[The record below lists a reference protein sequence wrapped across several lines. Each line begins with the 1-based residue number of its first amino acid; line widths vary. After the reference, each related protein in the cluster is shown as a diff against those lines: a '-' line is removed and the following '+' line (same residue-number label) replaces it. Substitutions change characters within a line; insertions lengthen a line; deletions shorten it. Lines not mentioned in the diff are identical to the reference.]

1 MHGQGVRDA
10 HDGRDVQGDRD
21 HDDLPSPYVSFKFN
35 YRVKINGRDLKWRE
49 IKDSKYLHLDF
60 TRIPLTVKPLL
71 QFQTS
76 VLSDLNFF
84 KIIIPFREVQARELF
99 NRDHWVSSERY

>member
-35 YRVKINGRDLKWRE
+35 YRVKINGRDLK
-49 IKDSKYLHLDF
+49 
-60 TRIPLTVKPLL
+60 
-71 QFQTS
+71 
-76 VLSDLNFF
+76 
-84 KIIIPFREVQARELF
+84 
-99 NRDHWVSSERY
+99 